1 MSEPEPGRQQATM
14 PTDVSSHVSL
24 FDRFAGRTAQLVSQA
39 PFFVLA
45 VGLVVAWLVEGA
57 ILMAVKGD
65 PHVFLDQTYQLQINT
80 LTTIVTFLLVA
91 LLQNSQ
97 TRADNATQDK
107 LNAIADGLGDLMAKL
122 SQEDRF
128 GGLTDDVA
136 DLRAAV
142 GLEKI
147 VSADENS
154 DKNGNKD
161 SNKNRDEG
169 DVARD

>member
-1 MSEPEPGRQQATM
+1 M
-14 PTDVSSHVSL
+14 PTDVSTRVSL

-45 VGLVVAWLVEGA
+45 VGLVVAWLIEGG
-57 ILMAVKGD
+57 IMMAVKGD

-128 GGLTDDVA
+128 SGLSSDVE

-142 GLEKI
+142 GLENI
-147 VSADENS
+147 VSADEGGQGGGE
-154 DKNGNKD
+154 KK
-161 SNKNRDEG
+161 KQH
-169 DVARD
+169 